1 MLKWFAD
8 RKSGHPL
15 TDPRQADERLMA
27 LPASDAPRAL
37 EEIAQW
43 VESVVRAEDSRLA
56 DRIGVIRHLDDAGQP
71 FHRKLLRDY
80 LAAPRVQKHQEQRLW
95 TAAFRFWKQL
105 TAGYASCLAAAAEGA
120 DAEGRQLL
128 PLAVCRG
135 IRAVGQQLK
144 WLQLRYGPI
153 DDDLWAALSAF
164 YRFALERTLE
174 GQAAGL
180 RSHVTGATDPD
191 RELVKVL
198 MLWAA
203 SPDTLPPAL
212 FEIAERLTAHF
223 SPHFEI
229 GRSRRGSTCY
239 AFDLDGNRGPG
250 RLGLAAPVKRSMIL
264 FGAGVASDAM
274 EEVKGALERGTVPAE
289 IDLGGIYRP
298 GAVLEA
304 LNHLSRQWAPNPPE
318 RRHLRHRVQA
328 RLAVINGLDRLIEEI
343 VSSGTLGLAGIESW
357 LIEDISASGF
367 RATIPEMRPDWIR
380 IGALVG
386 IRPEGVERWGV
397 GIIRRL
403 ARDRQNQGYVGVQ
416 TLAHETD
423 SVRLRPTTGRW
434 GSVLKVDPEGCLP
447 ALRLKEFSPVR
458 GELVLAARSGFFS
471 MNQGLDILS
480 EAAWSQAEP
489 LALMERGEEFEI
501 ARFREAGGGGSR

>member
-1 MLKWFAD
+1 MLKWFAG
-8 RKSGHPL
+8 RKPGHPWADLKQAEELL
-15 TDPRQADERLMA
+15 TS
-27 LPASDAPRAL
+27 LPASDPPRAL
-37 EEIAQW
+37 EEITRWA
-43 VESVVRAEDSRLA
+43 ESVVRSEELRLA
-56 DRIGVIRHLDDAGQP
+56 NRIGLIRQLDDAGQP
-71 FHRKLLRDY
+71 FHRKVLRDY
-80 LAAPRVQKHQEQRLW
+80 LAAPRAQKQQEQRLW
-95 TAAFRFWKQL
+95 TAAFHYWRQL
-105 TAGYASCLAAAAEGA
+105 TAGYAACLAGAAEGT
-120 DAEGRQLL
+120 DVEGRHVL

-174 GQAAGL
+174 GQAADL
-180 RSHVTGATDPD
+180 HSHVTGATDPD

-203 SPDTLPPAL
+203 APDTLPPEL

-223 SPHFEI
+223 SPQFEI
-229 GRSRRGSTCY
+229 GRSRRGSTCH

-250 RLGLAAPVKRSMIL
+250 RLGVAASVKRSMIL
-264 FGAGVASDAM
+264 FGAGAALDDM
-274 EEVKGALERGTVPAE
+274 EQVRAHLERGALPPE

-304 LNHLSRQWAPNPPE
+304 LNHLIRQWAPNPPE

-328 RLAVINGLDRLIEEI
+328 RLAVINGLDRLVEEI
-343 VSSGTLGLAGIESW
+343 VSSGNLGLAGIESW

-367 RATIPEMRPDWIR
+367 RATFPEMRPDWIR

-416 TLAHETD
+416 TMAHEAV
-423 SVRLRPTTGRW
+423 SVRLRPTSGRW
-434 GSVLKVDPEGCLP
+434 GSPLKVDAQGCLP

-458 GELVLAARSGFFS
+458 GEIVLAARSGFFS
-471 MNQGLDILS
+471 MHQGLEILG
-480 EAAWSQAEP
+480 EAAGFHAEP

-501 ARFREAGGGGSR
+501 ARFRETRTGSR